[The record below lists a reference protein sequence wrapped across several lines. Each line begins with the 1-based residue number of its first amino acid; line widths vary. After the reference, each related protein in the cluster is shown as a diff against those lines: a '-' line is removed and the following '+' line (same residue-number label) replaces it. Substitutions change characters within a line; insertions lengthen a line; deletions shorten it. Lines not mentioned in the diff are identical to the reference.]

1 MPPYISVIYFNL
13 FVLRGKQY
21 AAALTGLMSDMF
33 RCDLLNHYNFWM
45 SFIYSLIQHF
55 LEISLIIMP
64 FSVFSLDTESVCAS
78 KSHKSYANTRPTNEQ
93 WDDWESIAYPIMPI
107 IINIMRMYTA
117 VPFHKKIVRARHWI
131 CHTVSAIALCV
142 YLWNEF
148 TSIWTKSMQ
157 IMRLI
162 FIDCVRLMPRSDEKY
177 NEVQRM

>member
-1 MPPYISVIYFNL
+1 MRSAESLQFLNVIYLFIDSTFSWNL
-13 FVLRGKQY
+13 VNYYAVFGVFTRYRIRVCFKVTQIICKHTANQWTVRWLR
-21 AAALTGLMSDMF
+21 
-33 RCDLLNHYNFWM
+33 
-45 SFIYSLIQHF
+45 I
-55 LEISLIIMP
+55 E
-64 FSVFSLDTESVCAS
+64 
-78 KSHKSYANTRPTNEQ
+78 
-93 WDDWESIAYPIMPI
+93 IAYPIMPI